1 MADINS
7 IMMAFWIVVIVA
19 AFIVEINTLDLVS
32 IWFSLGAIVAFIA
45 SLMGLG
51 EMTQMWI
58 FILSTSTLLL
68 LTRPLAKKYMIKN
81 TVKTNADRLVG
92 KVAKVTKAI
101 LPGERGEVKID
112 GKFWLSFSQQ
122 DEIFEV
128 NERCEVLA
136 IEGVKLLIGK
146 LTVEEEK

>member
-1 MADINS
+1 MADIGS
-7 IMMAFWIVVIVA
+7 IMMFFWIFIIVV
-19 AFIVEINTLDLVS
+19 AFIIEVNTLDLIS

-45 SLMGLG
+45 SLMGFS

-58 FILSTSTLLL
+58 FIVSTFGLLL

-81 TVKTNADRLVG
+81 TIKTNADRLIG
-92 KVAKVTKAI
+92 KIAKVTKAV

-122 DEIFEV
+122 DVIFEV
-128 NERCEVLA
+128 NERVEVLA

-146 LTVEEEK
+146 LTDGEE

>member
-1 MADINS
+1 MGDLGS
-7 IMMAFWIVVIVA
+7 IMMFFWIFVIVV
-19 AFIVEINTLDLVS
+19 AFIIEVNTLDLVS

-45 SLMGLG
+45 SLMGFS
-51 EMTQMWI
+51 EMNQMWI
-58 FILSTSTLLL
+58 FIVSTFGLLL

-81 TVKTNADRLVG
+81 TIKTNADRLVG
-92 KVAKVTKAI
+92 KTAKVTKAV

-122 DEIFEV
+122 EVMFEV
-128 NERCEVLA
+128 NERVEVLA

-146 LTVEEEK
+146 LTDSEE